1 MILRRLLSLIP
12 LVIGITFVSFLI
24 MKSAPGDPTVM
35 FQDPS
40 IQLQDL
46 EQIKKNYGLDKPL
59 LIQYG
64 FWLKEALKGNLGFS
78 YQTGKP
84 VTLMIFERLP
94 ATLLLSITSLI
105 LILCITFPLGL
116 LSGYKKDKLFDKL
129 VTFFSFIGM
138 ALPTF
143 WVGLILILMLS
154 LKVNLFPTSGYLDPA
169 LSEAPLIRQAL
180 NIGHHMILPLI
191 TILIGGVAGLI
202 RFNRF
207 SIITILSQDYIHAAR
222 ARGISENRIL
232 FKHALKNASLPI
244 VTILGAGLSNL
255 IGGSFIIEYIFSWPG
270 MGQLGVNAVFA
281 RDYPVL
287 MGSIL
292 FSSILIV
299 VGNLAADISYNL
311 IDPRVKQ

>member
-12 LVIGITFVSFLI
+12 LVIGITFISFLI

-35 FQDPS
+35 FQDPT
-40 IQLQDL
+40 IQIQDL
-46 EQIKKNYGLDKPL
+46 EQLKKNYGLDKPL

-64 FWLKEALKGNLGFS
+64 YWLKEALKGNLGFS

-84 VTLMIFERLP
+84 VTLMISERLP
-94 ATLLLSITSLI
+94 ATLLLSVSSLI

-116 LSGYKKDKLFDKL
+116 LSGYKKDKTLDKL

-154 LKVNLFPTSGYLDPA
+154 LKVDMFPTSGYLDPA
-169 LSEAPLIRQAL
+169 LADASFFRQSL
-180 NIGHHMILPLI
+180 NILYHMALPLL

-207 SIITILSQDYIHAAR
+207 SIINILSQDYIHAAR
-222 ARGISENRIL
+222 ARGLSENRIL
-232 FKHALKNASLPI
+232 YKHALKNAALPI
-244 VTILGAGLSNL
+244 VTILGAGLSSL

-299 VGNLAADISYNL
+299 IGNLAADISYSL

>member
-1 MILRRLLSLIP
+1 MIIRRLLSFIP
-12 LVIGITFVSFLI
+12 LVLGITFISFLI

-35 FQDPS
+35 FQDPNV
-40 IQLQDL
+40 QLQDL
-46 EQIKKNYGLDKPL
+46 EQLKKNYGLDKPL

-64 FWLKEALKGNLGFS
+64 YWLKEALKGNLGYSF
-78 YQTGKP
+78 QTGKP

-94 ATLLLSITSLI
+94 ATLLLSVSSLI

-116 LSGYKKDKLFDKL
+116 LSGYKKDKTFDKL
-129 VTFFSFIGM
+129 VTFFSFVGM

-154 LKVNLFPTSGYLDPA
+154 LKVNLFPTSGYLDPS
-169 LSEAPLIRQAL
+169 LSNASFFKQSL
-180 NIGHHMILPLI
+180 NILYHMALPLL

-222 ARGISENRIL
+222 ARGISERRIL
-232 FKHALKNASLPI
+232 YKHALKNAALPI
-244 VTILGAGLSNL
+244 VTILGAGLSSL

-299 VGNLAADISYNL
+299 IGNLAADISYGL

>member
-1 MILRRLLSLIP
+1 
-12 LVIGITFVSFLI
+12 

-35 FQDPS
+35 FQDPNV
-40 IQLQDL
+40 QLQDL
-46 EQIKKNYGLDKPL
+46 EQLKKNYGLDKPL

-64 FWLKEALKGNLGFS
+64 YWLKEALKGNLGYSF
-78 YQTGKP
+78 QTGKP

-94 ATLLLSITSLI
+94 ATLLLSVSSLI

-116 LSGYKKDKLFDKL
+116 LSGYKKDKTFDKL
-129 VTFFSFIGM
+129 VTFFSFVGM

-154 LKVNLFPTSGYLDPA
+154 LKVNLFPTSGYLDPS
-169 LSEAPLIRQAL
+169 LSNASFFKQSL
-180 NIGHHMILPLI
+180 NILYHMALPLL

-222 ARGISENRIL
+222 ARGISERRIL
-232 FKHALKNASLPI
+232 YKHALKNAALPI
-244 VTILGAGLSNL
+244 VTILGAGLSSL

-299 VGNLAADISYNL
+299 IGNLAADISYGL

>member
-244 VTILGAGLSNL
+244 VTILGAGLSSL